1 MSRTLS
7 FCGEYDST
15 PFPRRHSETL
25 LGRPDDNTVARFD
38 ATEGGTQSRALVLGG
53 RSRVNQIEHSLT
65 SSGAGRWLVVKA
77 LDANII
83 TGAVMIS
90 HTAIFFS
97 VNCKP
102 PE

>member
-1 MSRTLS
+1 M
-7 FCGEYDST
+7 
-15 PFPRRHSETL
+15 PFPHRYSERL

-38 ATEGGTQSRALVLGG
+38 TTERGTKRCALVLGG

-83 TGAVMIS
+83 TEAVMIS
-90 HTAIFFS
+90 HTAKVFL